1 MGTSAE
7 PCRTRTLRGL
17 QGHGRAHLGRG
28 RPEKGSPKCA
38 ALLRGTAQGRE
49 WPGPTA
55 KIRPHLPTGEPDQ
68 LPPRSPWDRAT
79 RHSTTRPACPC
90 NLCPRA
96 RPAPPPSA
104 LSLSLS
110 RGSKLPELSRLCFPC
125 LKPFALGAPGVW
137 HAEAR
142 RPKHHH
148 HHHHRREASP
158 DSRGAWCS
166 PPSLSWRPG
175 SHGHS
180 MALPSN
186 PLGCTG
192 VGLRAWHPH
201 EWVQQEKGH
210 PIPPRPAPGG
220 ASACTF
226 CLPSGFSSQSDS
238 PRALRAPSRG

>member
-1 MGTSAE
+1 MAAHTWGGGVLRRDPLSVLLSCGAQLRAGSGPDRRPRLGPTFHQGRRTSFLPGLPGTE
-7 PCRTRTLRGL
+7 P
-17 QGHGRAHLGRG
+17 
-28 RPEKGSPKCA
+28 
-38 ALLRGTAQGRE
+38 RGT
-49 WPGPTA
+49 P
-55 KIRPHLPTGEPDQ
+55 
-68 LPPRSPWDRAT
+68 
-79 RHSTTRPACPC
+79 RPALPVPATFA
-90 NLCPRA
+90 LG
-96 RPAPPPSA
+96 PAPPPSA

-125 LKPFALGAPGVW
+125 LKPSALGAPGVW